1 MDNIIKFKYK
11 VRVIMQIIGGKIN
24 LDIKKRGKM
33 MKVAVV
39 MGSKSDYPK
48 VQEGIELLEKYGV
61 SVVVRALSAHRTPVQ
76 LTEFLNEIEDEA
88 DVIIGAAGKAAH
100 LPGVIASQTLIPVI
114 GLPIKS
120 STMDGLDSLLSIVQ
134 MPKGIPVATVA
145 IDGGLNAALLALQIM
160 SLKYPKIKDDLVLY
174 REEMEQKVLE
184 DDKNLRG

>member
-1 MDNIIKFKYK
+1 
-11 VRVIMQIIGGKIN
+11 
-24 LDIKKRGKM
+24 

-48 VQEGIELLEKYGV
+48 LEEGIKLLEKYGIE
-61 SVVVRALSAHRTPVQ
+61 VVARALSAHRTPEQ
-76 LTEFLNEIEDEA
+76 LSIFLREIEDDT
-88 DVIIGAAGKAAH
+88 DVIIAAAGKAAH

-134 MPKGIPVATVA
+134 MPKGIPVATVT
-145 IDGGLNAALLALQIM
+145 IDLGLNAALLALQIM
-160 SLKYPKIKDDLVLY
+160 TLKYPKLKEDLKSY
-174 REEMEQKVLE
+174 REEMAQKVLE